1 MENVNKTVVQEFV
14 LLAFSNF
21 QHYQILLFIVIL
33 ITYIICITGN
43 IIIIILVKTNQSL
56 HTPMYFFISTFA
68 ALEIMFVSDTVP
80 KLLANLIM
88 ADQRISFISCFI
100 QMYTFI
106 TMGVTECYL
115 LVVMVFDRN
124 LAINNPLRYSAI
136 MSHTFCIK
144 LAILPW
150 IIGLTTAFVPIIFT
164 AHLEFCGPNRI
175 NHFFCDLAPLQNL
188 ACSDPYISN
197 IVTSIT
203 AVIVTVL
210 PFIIIVAFYIHIIIT
225 ISKIKSAKGKQK
237 AFSTCSSH
245 LIVSGLFY
253 CTAIIVY
260 VRPKG
265 SQDDKF
271 LSLIYTVIIPVLN
284 PFIYTFRNKDVKAA
298 LRKTVQ

>member
-1 MENVNKTVVQEFV
+1 MPGV
-14 LLAFSNF
+14 LL
-21 QHYQILLFIVIL
+21 L
-33 ITYIICITGN
+33 IFNGKCQQDC
-43 IIIIILVKTNQSL
+43 VKANKIL

-68 ALEIMFVSDTVP
+68 ALEMMFVSVTVP

-100 QMYTFI
+100 QMYTFNAL
-106 TMGVTECYL
+106 GVTECYL

-150 IIGLTTAFVPIIFT
+150 IIGFITAFVPIIFT
-164 AHLEFCGPNRI
+164 AHLEFCGPNKI

-188 ACSDPYISN
+188 ACSDPYIS
-197 IVTSIT
+197 IVVTSTT
-203 AVIVTVL
+203 AVIATVL

-225 ISKIKSAKGKQK
+225 ISKINNTKGKQK

-245 LIVSGLFY
+245 LIVAGLFY

-271 LSLIYTVIIPVLN
+271 LALIYTVIIPVLN
-284 PFIYTFRNKDVKAA
+284 PFIYTLRNKDVKAA
-298 LRKTVQ
+298 LRKTVSSF